1 MVVVVVYCLK
11 YIYCYKQRHF
21 YLNLSISL
29 ARISRGFESSA
40 VRHQASRLYIDIDCV
55 SVTFSLITQ
64 FQCKA
69 STIFQIYRP
78 YLYIYMGQPL
88 QKQVFLAVG
97 LAETFAD
104 EPVSHCT
111 QSPNIGLSDL
121 MHGLRIY
128 LFSTDQTFT
137 HQGSTKVSH
146 CCLGDIN

>member
-1 MVVVVVYCLK
+1 MAVVVDYCLK

-29 ARISRGFESSA
+29 ARISRGFESST
-40 VRHQASRLYIDIDCV
+40 VRHQASRLYIA
-55 SVTFSLITQ
+55 FSLITQ

-69 STIFQIYRP
+69 STIFQINRP

-88 QKQVFLAVG
+88 QKSSWLSVLR
-97 LAETFAD
+97 AETFAD

>member
-29 ARISRGFESSA
+29 ARISRGFESST
-40 VRHQASRLYIDIDCV
+40 VSHQASRLYFA
-55 SVTFSLITQ
+55 FSLVTQ

-69 STIFQIYRP
+69 STIFQINRP

-88 QKQVFLAVG
+88 QKSSWLSVLR
-97 LAETFAD
+97 AETFAD

>member
-1 MVVVVVYCLK
+1 MVVVVYCLK

-97 LAETFAD
+97 LAQTFAD